1 MAMANSNASLSS
13 LHQNLSDEV
22 TKMVR
27 WEAEKVVMKTDTETH
42 LRQTEETIRQQ
53 EDLIRQLQE
62 EKDRALDQNIAAK
75 HKK

>member
-1 MAMANSNASLSS
+1 MTMANSNATLST
-13 LHQNLSDEV
+13 LHQDLTDEV

-27 WEAEKVVMKTDTETH
+27 WETEKVVKKTDTETL

-62 EKDRALDQNIAAK
+62 EKDQALAQNVAAK
-75 HKK
+75 NKK

>member
-1 MAMANSNASLSS
+1 
-13 LHQNLSDEV
+13 
-22 TKMVR
+22 MVR
-27 WEAEKVVMKTDTETH
+27 WEAEKVVKRTDTETQ

>member
-1 MAMANSNASLSS
+1 MANSNASLSS
-13 LHQNLSDEV
+13 LHQNLTDEV

-27 WEAEKVVMKTDTETH
+27 WETEKVVKKTDTESH

-62 EKDRALDQNIAAK
+62 EKDQALAQNIAAK
-75 HKK
+75 NKK